1 MTSKMMKQ
9 LLVVLL
15 LLAPILDISAAA
27 TKEYIVYSVAGKAFL
42 VEGRQETELHAN
54 VRLKPNSMIKIENE
68 SAVTVL
74 DEKNSKMFSF
84 TKKGT
89 NSVKSLVDLAT
100 NKGKNLPKLYVEYLV
115 KELANSS
122 KKKMVH
128 PDSYM
133 QVSATVFRSESN
145 EKQFVNEV
153 FDLFTKKDQGTL
165 SAESMMVDKD
175 LADKAGNSA
184 CYVRVRNRTMSP
196 LYVNV
201 LNIDRSGNKY
211 LVLPMYE
218 DLTCSNLFVPADCTV
233 SFTNEPFIFPE
244 GQSDETFVLFAS
256 EEPVNFSV
264 LMSPL
269 KREGEGKM
277 KVGVFRQFYQVK

>member
-89 NSVKSLVDLAT
+89 NSVKSLVVIEEKDGSSRL
-100 NKGKNLPKLYVEYLV
+100 LY
-115 KELANSS
+115 ASFS
-122 KKKMVH
+122 H
-128 PDSYM
+128 CFP
-133 QVSATVFRSESN
+133 FR
-145 EKQFVNEV
+145 KQR
-153 FDLFTKKDQGTL
+153 
-165 SAESMMVDKD
+165 
-175 LADKAGNSA
+175 KAI
-184 CYVRVRNRTMSP
+184 C
-196 LYVNV
+196 
-201 LNIDRSGNKY
+201 
-211 LVLPMYE
+211 E
-218 DLTCSNLFVPADCTV
+218 
-233 SFTNEPFIFPE
+233 
-244 GQSDETFVLFAS
+244 
-256 EEPVNFSV
+256 
-264 LMSPL
+264 
-269 KREGEGKM
+269 
-277 KVGVFRQFYQVK
+277 

>member
-165 SAESMMVDKD
+165 SAESMMVDKQ
-175 LADKAGNSA
+175 
-184 CYVRVRNRTMSP
+184 
-196 LYVNV
+196 
-201 LNIDRSGNKY
+201 I
-211 LVLPMYE
+211 
-218 DLTCSNLFVPADCTV
+218 
-233 SFTNEPFIFPE
+233 
-244 GQSDETFVLFAS
+244 
-256 EEPVNFSV
+256 
-264 LMSPL
+264 LMSTDMDVHFEL
-269 KREGEGKM
+269 LSRL
-277 KVGVFRQFYQVK
+277 V